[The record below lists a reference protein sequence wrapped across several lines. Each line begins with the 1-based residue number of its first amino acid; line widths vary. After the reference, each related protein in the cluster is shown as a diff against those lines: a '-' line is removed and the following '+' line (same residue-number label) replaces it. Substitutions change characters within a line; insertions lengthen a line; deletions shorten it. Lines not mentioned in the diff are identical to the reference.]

1 MIRGKNMPKLDYMRA
16 GFHSLPPNEVTLPL
30 MTLLG
35 TPSLLDTL
43 VPSFSHP
50 EKWFLWMFIPPI
62 WKIAGVDPSPVWK
75 QLCGQGTPPFF
86 SWTFHGS
93 TVICILN
100 GDFIWHNISHCLAK
114 DWEYQVAGAAMESQ
128 IAGHCLPKT
137 MFD

>member
-1 MIRGKNMPKLDYMRA
+1 MPKLDYMRA

-50 EKWFLWMFIPPI
+50 EKWFL
-62 WKIAGVDPSPVWK
+62 
-75 QLCGQGTPPFF
+75 CRGQGTPPFF
-86 SWTFHGS
+86 SWTFHVS

-100 GDFIWHNISHCLAK
+100 GDLIWHNISHCLAK
-114 DWEYQVAGAAMESQ
+114 DWEYQVAGQ
-128 IAGHCLPKT
+128 QWNHK
-137 MFD
+137 